1 MADNRVG
8 VDLAPDVLV
17 LQKGRD
23 FEWAFQ
29 SFDELGDPTP
39 MQPGRLYFELDTG
52 GSHNAI
58 QRVRVS
64 GTDGG
69 TYRLGLYGIWSG
81 PINYYDS
88 IQNPVSMSIGITHAI
103 EQMSSVGMGNVIV
116 HPAKLFPS
124 WRIDL
129 TLDEEQVLDEA
140 AVDYLRSGIYSYF
153 DQFTQLLG
161 VDVDFYVV
169 DDTHARISVIA
180 RKAYDE
186 AGLITFKLTI
196 VGSVLK
202 NFLNDILDIY
212 GILDSATVIF
222 HWVHEYEVE
231 FTGKMGNQL
240 IPLMVTDAANLTGG
254 AARVDTE
261 VVEIGQGT
269 KTIWQFEVDP
279 QENSIAAL
287 KVESEKADLIRPR
300 TKWYLVFLPAGE
312 EAGGEPLAR
321 GTVAV
326 QK

>member
-1 MADNRVG
+1 MPDQIG
-8 VDLAPDVLV
+8 VDLAPDVIV

-29 SFDELGDPTP
+29 SFDEFNNPTP

-52 GSHNAI
+52 GSHNAR

-88 IQNPVSMSIGITHAI
+88 IQNPTSMATGITHAI
-103 EQMSSVGMGNVIV
+103 EQMSSVGLGNVVV
-116 HPAKLFPS
+116 HQAQLFPS

-129 TLDEEQVLDEA
+129 TLAEERVLDEQ
-140 AVDYLRSGIYSYF
+140 AVDLLRSGIYSYF

-169 DDTHARISVIA
+169 DDEHARISVIA

-186 AGLITFKLTI
+186 AGLITFKLQI

-202 NFLNDILDIY
+202 NFLNDIEDIY
-212 GILDSATVIF
+212 GILDSASVIF

-231 FTGKMGNQL
+231 FMGELGNQL
-240 IPLMVTDAANLTGG
+240 IPLMNTDAANLTGG

-279 QENSIAAL
+279 RERSVATL
-287 KVESEKADLIRPR
+287 KVESEKVDLIRPR

-312 EAGGEPLAR
+312 AAGGEPLAR
-321 GTVAV
+321 GMVAV